1 MIFADR
7 RDAGRKLATKLEQF
21 NNQPGAVVIG
31 LPRGG
36 VVVAC
41 EVARRLNLPLD
52 IIVPRKIGAPGNEE
66 LAIGAITEEG
76 EAVLDEVL
84 VKELDVAPE
93 YIAKTV
99 AKEKQEAQ
107 RRLKLYRGDRA
118 PLNLQN
124 KTAILIDDGVATGA
138 TMRAAIKSAKYKK
151 ASKIIVAVPVIA
163 PDTLKKLQAKADEI
177 IYLDAPMFLGAI
189 GAFYEEFSQTED
201 NEVIQLMREKI

>member
-1 MIFADR
+1 MIFTDR
-7 RDAGRKLATKLEQF
+7 RDAGRKLAGMLEKFQ
-21 NNQPGAVVIG
+21 NQPNTIVIG

-41 EVARRLNLPLD
+41 EAARRLNLPLD
-52 IIVPRKIGAPGNEE
+52 IIVPRKIGAPGNDE

-76 EAVLDEVL
+76 EAVLDEIL
-84 VKELDVAPE
+84 VRELNVAPE

-107 RRLKLYRGDRA
+107 RRLKLYRGGRG
-118 PLNLQN
+118 PLSLQD
-124 KTAILIDDGVATGA
+124 KTAILIDDGIATGA
-138 TMRAAIKSAKYKK
+138 TMRAAIRSAKNKK
-151 ASKIIVAVPVIA
+151 AKKIIVAVPIIA
-163 PDTLKKLQAKADEI
+163 PDTLNKLRAEADEI

-201 NEVIQLMREKI
+201 EEVIELMREKI